1 MDKRHL
7 SLDGRRRKR
16 ALLEHGCRRRRRG
29 RRGAR
34 AGSLGGT
41 RGPDGRHDGR
51 RGGPDRGPWGL
62 GHLLGRGRA
71 AAQRRRARSA
81 RHRAAPSRDRRASR
95 APRPGARP
103 AREGQRRARRGGR
116 PDRRA
121 RGHRP
126 ALRRGAHPR
135 HRARAARTAREAG
148 AQRRRQAPRG
158 GDRAPR
164 RDAAVVDRPSLSAS
178 PRRRPSRA
186 TSLLATAL
194 FVVACRARAVAPD
207 VSPGAHL
214 HVLMVN
220 GGGSKA
226 QNYQSH
232 FLHLRRL
239 LELLARAGVPSD
251 HITVFSAD
259 GPAPEA
265 DMAVREI
272 EPEANFRLLRGTR
285 LAAALGTQIVY
296 ANSEIPGVPLR
307 AATRAGLTSWFK
319 QTRRR
324 LRPGE
329 PLLLYVTDHGT
340 RDEKDTGD
348 NRIVLWGEKESISVG
363 ELRELV
369 AKLDPG
375 VRVVALMSQ
384 CFSGAF
390 ANLMSVHAREGQPGG
405 AVCGYFSST
414 PDRPA
419 YGCYP
424 ENRGK
429 DNVGHSFHFFQALD
443 SSPALPQAHLD
454 VLATDRTPDV
464 PIRTSQVYLE
474 RLLERAA
481 RDAGEERAALVDALL
496 REAWRDKAAWE
507 PEIRLLDRI
516 AHAFGVFSPRSLAE
530 LDQQAKSLPD
540 LAEQLRK
547 NGGLWQATLDD
558 LDDANLGRFLAA
570 HPDWVP
576 RIDDASLAV
585 LGPEGRRG
593 LAGALLAE
601 LAPFTRTDGATD
613 ARLPVLGDK
622 GESASAPAS
631 RLEVR
636 LAALPR
642 AAGLRVAD
650 VILGPPGKPFT
661 EPRQVREWT
670 MLSAVDRPAPL
681 LVQRGDRH
689 VRVTLVPKPYPI
701 RLPELPGPPQV
712 GSAAPPLKVAAY
724 RGTLPDRLGGGK
736 RRLLFFW
743 ATWCGPC
750 KASLPELLAF
760 EQERDVQV
768 IAITDEPAEQLD
780 PFFEKFT
787 SPFPATVAVDEPRS
801 AFQAYG
807 VSGTPTFVLVDEDG
821 KVASASTGYT
831 PEKGLGIEGWSWSKR
846 AAR

>member
-34 AGSLGGT
+34 AG
-41 RGPDGRHDGR
+41 R
-51 RGGPDRGPWGL
+51 RG
-62 GHLLGRGRA
+62 
-71 AAQRRRARSA
+71 
-81 RHRAAPSRDRRASR
+81 
-95 APRPGARP
+95 
-103 AREGQRRARRGGR
+103 
-116 PDRRA
+116 
-121 RGHRP
+121 
-126 ALRRGAHPR
+126 GAHPR
-135 HRARAARTAREAG
+135 HRARAARAARGSG

-164 RDAAVVDRPSLSAS
+164 RDAAVVDRPSLRAS

-207 VSPGAHL
+207 VSPGTHL

-319 QTRRR
+319 QARRR
-324 LRPGE
+324 LRPGDT
-329 PLLLYVTDHGT
+329 LLVYVTDHGSKN
-340 RDEKDTGD
+340 DKDTAD
-348 NRIVLWGEKESISVG
+348 NRIVLWGEKESISVQ
-363 ELRELV
+363 ELAQLTGQ
-369 AKLDPG
+369 LDPG

-384 CFSGAF
+384 CFSGSF
-390 ANLMSVHAREGQPGG
+390 ANLMSVRARDGQPSG

-429 DNVGHSFHFFQALD
+429 DNVGHSFHFFQALET
-443 SSPALPQAHLD
+443 SEAFPQAHLE

-464 PIRTSQVYLE
+464 PNRTSQVYLE

-481 RDAGEERAALVDALL
+481 HDAGAEPPAFIDGLV

-530 LDQQAKSLPD
+530 LDAQTKSLPD
-540 LAEQLRK
+540 VAEQLRT
-547 NGGLWQATLDD
+547 NGALWKAVLGDAD
-558 LDDANLGRFLAA
+558 EANLKRFLDT
-570 HPDWVP
+570 HPDWVQ
-576 RIDDASLAV
+576 RTDAATVAL
-585 LGPEGRRG
+585 LGPDGRRA
-593 LAGALLAE
+593 LTGALLGD
-601 LAPFTRTDGATD
+601 LVPFTSAAGAD
-613 ARLPVLGDK
+613 AR
-622 GESASAPAS
+622 
-631 RLEVR
+631 R
-636 LAALPR
+636 
-642 AAGLRVAD
+642 
-650 VILGPPGKPFT
+650 
-661 EPRQVREWT
+661 
-670 MLSAVDRPAPL
+670 
-681 LVQRGDRH
+681 
-689 VRVTLVPKPYPI
+689 
-701 RLPELPGPPQV
+701 
-712 GSAAPPLKVAAY
+712 
-724 RGTLPDRLGGGK
+724 
-736 RRLLFFW
+736 
-743 ATWCGPC
+743 
-750 KASLPELLAF
+750 
-760 EQERDVQV
+760 
-768 IAITDEPAEQLD
+768 
-780 PFFEKFT
+780 
-787 SPFPATVAVDEPRS
+787 
-801 AFQAYG
+801 
-807 VSGTPTFVLVDEDG
+807 
-821 KVASASTGYT
+821 
-831 PEKGLGIEGWSWSKR
+831 
-846 AAR
+846 

>member
-34 AGSLGGT
+34 AGRRGGA

-51 RGGPDRGPWGL
+51 RGGPDRGPWGV
-62 GHLLGRGRA
+62 GHLLGHCLA
-71 AAQRRRARSA
+71 AAQRPRARSA
-81 RHRAAPSRDRRASR
+81 GHRAAPARDRGASRD
-95 APRPGARP
+95 PRPGARP
-103 AREGQRRARRGGR
+103 ARAGQRRDRRGGR
-116 PDRRA
+116 PDRCA

-135 HRARAARTAREAG
+135 HQARAARAARG
-148 AQRRRQAPRG
+148 SGSQRRRQAPRG

-164 RDAAVVDRPSLSAS
+164 RDAAVVDRPSLRAS

-186 TSLLATAL
+186 TTLLATAL

-272 EPEANFRLLRGTR
+272 EPEADFRLLRGTR

-307 AATRAGLTSWFK
+307 AATRAGLTAWFK
-319 QTRRR
+319 QARRR
-324 LRPGE
+324 LRPGDT
-329 PLLLYVTDHGT
+329 LLVYVTDHGSKN
-340 RDEKDTGD
+340 DKDTAD
-348 NRIVLWGEKESISVG
+348 NRIVLWGEKESISVK
-363 ELRELV
+363 ELDKLTGQ
-369 AKLDPG
+369 LDPG

-390 ANLMSVHAREGQPGG
+390 ANLMSVRARDGQPSG

-429 DNVGHSFHFFQALD
+429 DNVGHSFHFFQALET
-443 SSPALPQAHLD
+443 SPALPQAHLD

-481 RDAGEERAALVDALL
+481 RVDALL

-547 NGGLWQATLDD
+547 NGGLWQETLGD

-570 HPDWVP
+570 HPDWAP

-601 LAPFTRTDGATD
+601 LALFFNAAGATD
-613 ARLPVLGDK
+613 ARLRVLGDK
-622 GESASAPAS
+622 GESAAAAAY
-631 RLEVR
+631 RMEVR
-636 LAALPR
+636 LAVVLRLRGVLSEIAGRVYLATRATPAER
-642 AAGLRVAD
+642 AAYDALRACED
-650 VILGPPGKPFT
+650 L
-661 EPRQVREWT
+661 
-670 MLSAVDRPAPL
+670 
-681 LVQRGDRH
+681 
-689 VRVTLVPKPYPI
+689 
-701 RLPELPGPPQV
+701 RLPPAAGA
-712 GSAAPPLKVAAY
+712 SAAPPAIPFESFPPWEDDVRLARSV
-724 RGTLPDRLGGGK
+724 LPAWMGINFR
-736 RRLLFFW
+736 
-743 ATWCGPC
+743 
-750 KASLPELLAF
+750 
-760 EQERDVQV
+760 
-768 IAITDEPAEQLD
+768 
-780 PFFEKFT
+780 
-787 SPFPATVAVDEPRS
+787 PATQKTRDKYHLAVGATS
-801 AFQAYG
+801 
-807 VSGTPTFVLVDEDG
+807 VLTVYPG
-821 KVASASTGYT
+821 S
-831 PEKGLGIEGWSWSKR
+831 P
-846 AAR
+846 AA

>member
-1 MDKRHL
+1 MVKRHL

-34 AGSLGGT
+34 AG
-41 RGPDGRHDGR
+41 R
-51 RGGPDRGPWGL
+51 
-62 GHLLGRGRA
+62 
-71 AAQRRRARSA
+71 
-81 RHRAAPSRDRRASR
+81 
-95 APRPGARP
+95 
-103 AREGQRRARRGGR
+103 
-116 PDRRA
+116 
-121 RGHRP
+121 
-126 ALRRGAHPR
+126 
-135 HRARAARTAREAG
+135 
-148 AQRRRQAPRG
+148 RG

-207 VSPGAHL
+207 VSPVSHL

-272 EPEANFRLLRGTR
+272 EPEADFRLLRGTR
-285 LAAALGTQIVY
+285 LGAALGTQIVY

-307 AATRAGLTSWFK
+307 AATRAGLTAWFK
-319 QTRRR
+319 QARRR
-324 LRPGE
+324 LRPGDT
-329 PLLLYVTDHGT
+329 LLVYVTDHGSKN
-340 RDEKDTGD
+340 DKDTAD
-348 NRIVLWGEKESISVG
+348 NRIVLWGEKESISVQ
-363 ELRELV
+363 ELAQLTGQ
-369 AKLDPG
+369 LDPG

-384 CFSGAF
+384 CFSGSF
-390 ANLMSVHAREGQPGG
+390 ANLMSVRARDGQPSG

-429 DNVGHSFHFFQALD
+429 DNVGHSVHFFQAPET
-443 SSPALPQAHLD
+443 SPALPQAHLE

-530 LDQQAKSLPD
+530 LDEQAKSLPD
-540 LAEQLRK
+540 LAGQLRK
-547 NGGLWQATLDD
+547 NGGLWQAALGD
-558 LDDANLGRFLAA
+558 LDGANRGRFLAA
-570 HPDWVP
+570 HPDWAARV
-576 RIDDASLAV
+576 DDASLAV

-593 LAGALLAE
+593 LAGALLAD

-613 ARLPVLGDK
+613 VRVRVLRDK
-622 GESASAPAS
+622 SEKASPAAY
-631 RLEVR
+631 RMEVR
-636 LAALPR
+636 LAVV
-642 AAGLRVAD
+642 LR
-650 VILGPPGKPFT
+650 L
-661 EPRQVREWT
+661 
-670 MLSAVDRPAPL
+670 
-681 LVQRGDRH
+681 
-689 VRVTLVPKPYPI
+689 
-701 RLPELPGPPQV
+701 
-712 GSAAPPLKVAAY
+712 
-724 RGTLPDRLGGGK
+724 
-736 RRLLFFW
+736 
-743 ATWCGPC
+743 
-750 KASLPELLAF
+750 
-760 EQERDVQV
+760 RD
-768 IAITDEPAEQLD
+768 
-780 PFFEKFT
+780 
-787 SPFPATVAVDEPRS
+787 
-801 AFQAYG
+801 
-807 VSGTPTFVLVDEDG
+807 
-821 KVASASTGYT
+821 
-831 PEKGLGIEGWSWSKR
+831 
-846 AAR
+846 

>member
-1 MDKRHL
+1 M
-7 SLDGRRRKR
+7 
-16 ALLEHGCRRRRRG
+16 
-29 RRGAR
+29 
-34 AGSLGGT
+34 
-41 RGPDGRHDGR
+41 
-51 RGGPDRGPWGL
+51 
-62 GHLLGRGRA
+62 
-71 AAQRRRARSA
+71 
-81 RHRAAPSRDRRASR
+81 
-95 APRPGARP
+95 
-103 AREGQRRARRGGR
+103 
-116 PDRRA
+116 
-121 RGHRP
+121 
-126 ALRRGAHPR
+126 
-135 HRARAARTAREAG
+135 
-148 AQRRRQAPRG
+148 
-158 GDRAPR
+158 
-164 RDAAVVDRPSLSAS
+164 
-178 PRRRPSRA
+178 
-186 TSLLATAL
+186 
-194 FVVACRARAVAPD
+194 VACRVRAVAPD
-207 VSPGAHL
+207 VSPVAHL

-272 EPEANFRLLRGTR
+272 EPEADFRLLRGTR

-296 ANSEIPGVPLR
+296 ANSEIPGVPLQ

-319 QTRRR
+319 EARRR
-324 LRPGE
+324 LRPGDT
-329 PLLLYVTDHGT
+329 LLVYVTDHGSKN
-340 RDEKDTGD
+340 DKDTAD
-348 NRIVLWGEKESISVG
+348 NRIVLWGEKESISVK
-363 ELRELV
+363 EL
-369 AKLDPG
+369 AKLMGQLDRG

-384 CFSGAF
+384 CFSGSF
-390 ANLMSVHAREGQPGG
+390 ANLMSVRARDGQPSG

-429 DNVGHSFHFFQALD
+429 DNVGHSFHFFQALET
-443 SSPALPQAHLD
+443 SPALPQAHLD

-547 NGGLWQATLDD
+547 NGGLWQATLGD

-570 HPDWVP
+570 HPDWAP
-576 RIDDASLAV
+576 RIDDASVAV
-585 LGPEGRRG
+585 LGPDGRRG

-613 ARLPVLGDK
+613 ARLRVLGEK
-622 GESASAPAS
+622 GESATAAAY
-631 RLEVR
+631 RMEVR
-636 LAALPR
+636 LAVVLRLRGVLSEIAGRVYLATRATPAERAAHDALRACEDLRLPPAAGVSEAAPAVPFEPFPPWEDDVKLAHAVLPAWMGINFR
-642 AAGLRVAD
+642 PASQKTRDAHHLAAGATSVLTVFPGSPAEAAGLRVGD

-681 LVQRGDRH
+681 VVQRGDRR

-701 RLPELPGPPQV
+701 RLPEPPGPPQV

-724 RGTLPDRLGGGK
+724 RGTLPERLGGGK

-743 ATWCGPC
+743 ATWCVPC

-760 EQERDVQV
+760 EQERGVQV
-768 IAITDEPAEQLD
+768 IAITDEPAEQLG

-787 SPFPATVAVDEPRS
+787 APFPATVAVDELRS

-821 KVASASTGYT
+821 KVASTSTGYT
-831 PEKGLGIEGWSWSKR
+831 PEKGLGIAGWSWSKPATR
-846 AAR
+846 